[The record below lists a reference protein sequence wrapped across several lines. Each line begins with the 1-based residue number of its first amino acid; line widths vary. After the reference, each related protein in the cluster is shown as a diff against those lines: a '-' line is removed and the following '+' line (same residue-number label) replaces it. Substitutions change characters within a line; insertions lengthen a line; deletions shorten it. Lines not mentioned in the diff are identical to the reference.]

1 MKKVVIILFIAVT
14 IVLPLSAYDFM
25 QLLLGRVGLMQE
37 LVFEL
42 DQSVVPINMD
52 SPDVNKDP
60 GETPR
65 GKRIG
70 QYSFVSNSNSFSLI
84 ITHTPLVCQTNS
96 GSFIDYRLY
105 FFTSDSA
112 YISCLSSS
120 ATNANEETDTQ
131 KKMQITGSVLEIV
144 NQSVYINFENY
155 DSQNNLNTGT
165 VLNGLTSGTY
175 SSTIKFYLEYT

>member
-1 MKKVVIILFIAVT
+1 MKKIFLVLFVAIII
-14 IVLPLSAYDFM
+14 ILPLSAYDFM

-42 DQSVVPINMD
+42 DQSVIPINMD

-60 GETPR
+60 GPSPR

-84 ITHTPLVCQTNS
+84 VTHTPLVCQTDSN
-96 GSFIDYRLY
+96 SFIDYRLY
-105 FFTSDSA
+105 FFTSEHA
-112 YISCLSSS
+112 YDSCLSSS
-120 ATNANEETDTQ
+120 ANTPNLESDSR
-131 KKMQITGSVLEIV
+131 KRMVITGSVIEIV
-144 NQSVYINFENY
+144 NQSVYVNFENY
-155 DSQNNLNTGT
+155 DSQDNLNTGT
-165 VLNGLTSGTY
+165 VLSELTSGTY

>member
-1 MKKVVIILFIAVT
+1 MKKIVFVLFIA
-14 IVLPLSAYDFM
+14 IIIILPLSAYDFM

-42 DQSVVPINMD
+42 DQSVIPINMD
-52 SPDVNKDP
+52 SPDVNKYP
-60 GETPR
+60 GPSPR

-84 ITHTPLVCQTNS
+84 ITHTPLVCQNDS
-96 GSFIDYRLY
+96 ESFIDYRLY
-105 FFTSDSA
+105 FFTSDSD
-112 YISCLSSS
+112 YLSCLSSY
-120 ATNANEETDTQ
+120 ATNANEETDNQ
-131 KKMQITGSVLEIV
+131 KKMQISGSVLEIV
-144 NQSVYINFENY
+144 NQSVYINFENH

-165 VLNGLTSGTY
+165 VLNELKPGTY

>member
-1 MKKVVIILFIAVT
+1 MKKIILVLFVT
-14 IVLPLSAYDFM
+14 IIIALPLSAYDFM

-42 DQSVVPINMD
+42 DQSVIPINMD

-60 GETPR
+60 GESPR

-84 ITHTPLVCQTNS
+84 ITHTPLVCQNDS
-96 GSFIDYRLY
+96 SSYIDYRLY
-105 FFTSDSA
+105 FFTSDSS
-112 YISCLSSS
+112 YKSCLSSS
-120 ATNANEETDTQ
+120 VNKPNEETDTN
-131 KKMQITGSVLEIV
+131 KRMQITGSVLEIV
-144 NQSVYINFENY
+144 NKSIYVNFENY
-155 DSQNNLNTGT
+155 DSQNNLNTET